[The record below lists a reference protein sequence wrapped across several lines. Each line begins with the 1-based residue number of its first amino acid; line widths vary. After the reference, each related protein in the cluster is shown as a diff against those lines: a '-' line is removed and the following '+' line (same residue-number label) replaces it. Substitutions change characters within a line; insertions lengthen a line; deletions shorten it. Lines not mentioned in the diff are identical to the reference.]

1 MYLKDIDLRELYRK
15 WKKNL
20 KQFRGFY
27 RSTPFV
33 TLQDYDDFKLKWC
46 EQGKYDE
53 LTENILL
60 HINEGTLCIVDL
72 PFDVIIDIALVF
84 NNKYRIKP
92 VLNIN
97 MFFNEHGIIGTENNI
112 SKLINNSLMLED
124 INTDKFIMLYDYD
137 RYDDSI
143 DVKKIYDKLNNQYGI
158 GDDDFPHASF
168 LKRFGYRKV
177 MVFTPKRVKEDMK
190 IQLDY
195 LQKEIEVKI
204 EEVEGFE

>member
-33 TLQDYDDFKLKWC
+33 TLQDYYDFKLKWC

-53 LTENILL
+53 LAENILL

-97 MFFNEHGIIGTENNI
+97 MFFNEHGIIGTEDNI
-112 SKLINNSLMLED
+112 SKLINNSLMIED

-143 DVKKIYDKLNNQYGI
+143 DSKKNI
-158 GDDDFPHASF
+158 
-168 LKRFGYRKV
+168 
-177 MVFTPKRVKEDMK
+177 
-190 IQLDY
+190 
-195 LQKEIEVKI
+195 
-204 EEVEGFE
+204 

>member
-33 TLQDYDDFKLKWC
+33 TLQDYDDFKLKCC

-53 LTENILL
+53 LAENILL
-60 HINEGTLCIVDL
+60 QINEGTLCIVDL

-97 MFFNEHGIIGTENNI
+97 MFFNEHGIIGTEDNI

-143 DVKKIYDKLNNQYGI
+143 DLKKIYDKLNNQYGI

-168 LKRFGYRKV
+168 LKSFGYGKV
-177 MVFTPKRVKEDMK
+177 MVFTKKRLKEDMK

-204 EEVEGFE
+204 EEVECFE

>member
-33 TLQDYDDFKLKWC
+33 TLQDYYDFKLKSC

-53 LTENILL
+53 LAENILL

-97 MFFNEHGIIGTENNI
+97 MFFNEHGIIGT
-112 SKLINNSLMLED
+112 
-124 INTDKFIMLYDYD
+124 
-137 RYDDSI
+137 
-143 DVKKIYDKLNNQYGI
+143 
-158 GDDDFPHASF
+158 
-168 LKRFGYRKV
+168 
-177 MVFTPKRVKEDMK
+177 
-190 IQLDY
+190 
-195 LQKEIEVKI
+195 
-204 EEVEGFE
+204 